1 MEDTRLLDKLDDIC
15 DRLARVETTVDG
27 LSARIDKYNNVTGR
41 VADLEHGIKV
51 AMSNCARI
59 QEEKKRWRIGP
70 VVLASVLGGTMVG
83 VVMLVVSKL
92 ARVTCLKT
100 FSTYTQTGARENYS
114 RRGAVMD
121 MEGITMLK
129 PSASS
134 RPPLLSVHPSHCA
147 LQREAYRILAN

>member
-92 ARVTCLKT
+92 A
-100 FSTYTQTGARENYS
+100 G
-114 RRGAVMD
+114 G
-121 MEGITMLK
+121 
-129 PSASS
+129 
-134 RPPLLSVHPSHCA
+134 
-147 LQREAYRILAN
+147 